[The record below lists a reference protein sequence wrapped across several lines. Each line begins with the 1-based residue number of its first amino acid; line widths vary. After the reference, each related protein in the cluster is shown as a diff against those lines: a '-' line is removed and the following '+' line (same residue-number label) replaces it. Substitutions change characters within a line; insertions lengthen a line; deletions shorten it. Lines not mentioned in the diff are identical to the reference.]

1 MERAVIG
8 IDLGGTNIKSVLLDA
23 ATGRVLH
30 SRRADTQAV
39 RGVAA
44 VVANIATAVR
54 GELAA
59 AGKIRRTVAAAGIG
73 AAGLVD
79 RGTVRNSPN
88 LPGWQ
93 GAVPL
98 LRLLKKELTGTTVPL
113 VVENDVNA
121 MVLAEQRRG
130 AARGCRHVV
139 GLTLGTGVGG
149 GIIADGRLYRGG
161 RGGAGELGHTVI
173 SEDGPPCLCG
183 NRGCLEALVGSRAI
197 VARYRGMTRRRDPV
211 PDGAI
216 TVAMIAERA
225 RRGDKGAVR
234 ALRETGR
241 LLGVGL
247 ANVVNTFDP
256 QVIVIGGG
264 VAGAG
269 GLILDPAVREMRRR
283 AMPYNAASVRV
294 RRARLGPLAGAIG
307 AALAAAEEAVR
318 GDGGGLAR

>member
-1 MERAVIG
+1 MERALIG
-8 IDLGGTNIKSVLLDA
+8 IDLGGTNIKSVLLDP

-30 SRRADTQAV
+30 AARTDTQAGS
-39 RGVAA
+39 GVKA
-44 VVANIATAVR
+44 VVSNIVSAIARQQAVAKNQR
-54 GELAA
+54 RHCLA
-59 AGKIRRTVAAAGIG
+59 IG
-73 AAGLVD
+73 VGSAGLVD

-98 LRLLKKELTGTTVPL
+98 SRLLGKELAGSGIPI

-121 MVLAEQRRG
+121 MVLAEQRLG
-130 AARGCRHVV
+130 AARGCRQVV

-149 GIIADGRLYRGG
+149 GIIIDGRLYRGC

-183 NRGCLEALVGSRAI
+183 NRGCLEALVGAAAI
-197 VARYRGMTRRRDPV
+197 VARYRGRDPGTRGKR
-211 PDGAI
+211 PGT
-216 TVAMIAERA
+216 TVAMISAAA
-225 RRGDKGAVR
+225 RRGDRRAVA

-247 ANVVNTFDP
+247 ANIVNTFDP
-256 QVIVIGGG
+256 EMIVIGGG

-269 GLILDPAVREMRRR
+269 GLILEPAVREMERR
-283 AMPYNAASVRV
+283 AMPYNAAHVRV
-294 RRARLGPLAGAIG
+294 RRAGLGPQAGAIG
-307 AALAAAEEAVR
+307 AALAAADGIAR
-318 GDGGGLAR
+318 GDGRGRAR